1 MKEDDLSRF
10 VGSKIKYYRKK
21 KKLTQN
27 ALGELIGKKNNTI
40 SNYETGTISPEQ
52 DALFAIAKAL
62 DIKVD
67 DLFPE
72 MNSEDN
78 DNSFERALKMAD
90 GLELNDMNFL
100 KELIE
105 KTLSM
110 QGEDR
115 EKFLESIRF
124 TVEYYEKLNRD

>member
-21 KKLTQN
+21 KKLTQS

-52 DALFAIAKAL
+52 DALFAISKAL
-62 DIKVD
+62 DISVD

-72 MNSEDN
+72 MNVQDEN
-78 DNSFERALKMAD
+78 HNFERALKMAD
-90 GLELNDMNFL
+90 GLELKEMNFL

-110 QGEDR
+110 HGEDR
-115 EKFLESIRF
+115 ERFLESIKF
-124 TVEYYEKLNRD
+124 TVEYYEKMNQD

>member
-1 MKEDDLSRF
+1 MKEDDLAKF
-10 VGSKIKYYRKK
+10 VGGKIKHYRKK

-27 ALGELIGKKNNTI
+27 DLGELIGKKNNTI

-62 DIKVD
+62 DIRVD

-72 MNSEDN
+72 TNVEDQN
-78 DNSFERALKMAD
+78 DNFQRALQMAD
-90 GLELNDMNFL
+90 GLELNEMNFL
-100 KELIE
+100 KDLIE

-124 TVEYYEKLNRD
+124 TVEYYEKMNQD

>member
-1 MKEDDLSRF
+1 MKESDLAKF
-10 VGSKIKYYRKK
+10 VGGKIKYYRKK

-27 ALGELIGKKNNTI
+27 DLGELIGKKNNTI

-52 DALFAIAKAL
+52 DALFAIANAL

-72 MNSEDN
+72 MNVEDDN
-78 DNSFERALKMAD
+78 DNFERALKMAE
-90 GLELNDMNFL
+90 GLELGEMNFL
-100 KELIE
+100 KDLIE

-115 EKFLESIRF
+115 VKFLESIKF
-124 TVEYYEKLNRD
+124 TVEYYEKMNQD

>member
-10 VGSKIKYYRKK
+10 VGSKIRYYRKK

-72 MNSEDN
+72 MNVEDE
-78 DNSFERALKMAD
+78 DNSFGRALEIAD
-90 GLELNDMNFL
+90 GLELNEMNFL

-110 QGEDR
+110 HGEDR
-115 EKFLESIRF
+115 EKFLESIKF
-124 TVEYYEKLNRD
+124 TVEYYEKMNRD

>member
-21 KKLTQN
+21 KKLTQS

-62 DIKVD
+62 DISVD

-72 MNSEDN
+72 MNVQDEN
-78 DNSFERALKMAD
+78 HNFERALKMAD
-90 GLELNDMNFL
+90 GLELKEMNFL

-110 QGEDR
+110 HGEDR
-115 EKFLESIRF
+115 EKFLESIKF
-124 TVEYYEKLNRD
+124 TVEYYEKMNQD

>member
-1 MKEDDLSRF
+1 MKESDLSKF
-10 VGSKIKYYRKK
+10 VGSKIKYFRKK
-21 KKLTQN
+21 KKLTQSD
-27 ALGELIGKKNNTI
+27 LGELIGKKNNTI

-62 DIKVD
+62 GIKVD
-67 DLFPE
+67 DLFPAME
-72 MNSEDN
+72 IDDANN
-78 DNSFERALKMAD
+78 NFERALKMTN
-90 GLELNDMNFL
+90 GLELDEMNFL
-100 KELIE
+100 KDLIE

-124 TVEYYEKLNRD
+124 TVEYYEKLNRN